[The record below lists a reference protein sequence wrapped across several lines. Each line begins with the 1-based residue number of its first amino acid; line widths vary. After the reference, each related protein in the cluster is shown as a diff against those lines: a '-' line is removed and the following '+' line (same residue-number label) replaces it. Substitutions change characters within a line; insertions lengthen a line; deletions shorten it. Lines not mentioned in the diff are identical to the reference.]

1 MNCFFKKKISK
12 STNQASSAILRS
24 DYKALRNEIT
34 AEKRRSKKEY
44 FTTYFETN
52 KNKTSE
58 IWKGIRDLVNITSP
72 KSTNF
77 KLLDENGNLLSDM
90 RKISNVFNNYFSSI
104 GATVGS
110 KIPPGHGS
118 YRDFL
123 NKRDH
128 NKELSLNPPYSL
140 FLNPSS
146 PEEIEILIDS
156 LDFRKSTDPRAY
168 PFIS

>member
-1 MNCFFKKKISK
+1 
-12 STNQASSAILRS
+12 
-24 DYKALRNEIT
+24 
-34 AEKRRSKKEY
+34 
-44 FTTYFETN
+44 
-52 KNKTSE
+52 
-58 IWKGIRDLVNITSP
+58 
-72 KSTNF
+72 
-77 KLLDENGNLLSDM
+77 M

-110 KIPPGHGS
+110 KIPPGRGS
-118 YRDFL
+118 DRDFL

-156 LDFRKSTDPRAY
+156 LDLRKSTGPTSIPIYLLKIYKNLFSVWLSKLANNSFETGIFPDLFKTAKITPIHKKESKLNHLNYR
-168 PFIS
+168 PISLLSVFSTLKNLFTVEFMIFWYKTIC